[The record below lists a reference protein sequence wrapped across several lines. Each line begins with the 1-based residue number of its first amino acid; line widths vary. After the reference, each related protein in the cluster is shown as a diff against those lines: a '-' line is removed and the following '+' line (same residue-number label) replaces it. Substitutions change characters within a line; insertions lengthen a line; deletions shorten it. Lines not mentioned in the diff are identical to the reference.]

1 MQNPLPSPTTE
12 YCLAPR
18 AFTRRGKTG
27 DWIMDLFH
35 PKAANA
41 FGKVFSTGAVTL
53 AKSRMSVAES
63 PHLGDPVGL
72 MEAVQDGKRSL
83 KR

>member
-1 MQNPLPSPTTE
+1 
-12 YCLAPR
+12 
-18 AFTRRGKTG
+18 
-27 DWIMDLFH
+27 MDLFH